1 MPRIPRA
8 PGYRLHRASGQA
20 VVTFNQGK
28 QRHTVYLGVYDSPES
43 HAMYKR
49 KVAEWF
55 AAGGTEPPPRKAAIT
70 VSELLAAYWVH
81 AKAYYVKDGEP
92 TTQQRR
98 IKKTIGMVGDLY
110 GSTPASEFSPRALKA
125 VREVMVREGWKRK
138 VVNQRVQLIVQAF
151 RWAVEEELV
160 GATVHQALTAVDAL
174 KKGRTPAPESEKV
187 EPAPE
192 HSIEAVRPI
201 LSPALR
207 DAMDV
212 QLLTAARPGEVL
224 DMRPCDLDVRGE
236 VWFYRPESWK
246 TEHHEG
252 SEKVVYIG
260 PRCQEILR
268 KRWPAKE
275 DEYFFSPRRE
285 MEERCKRLRAA
296 RKSPVQPSQKNR
308 RKKGRK
314 RPWGEKYL
322 ETSYGHA
329 VTRACIR
336 AGVEHF
342 SPHQLRHS
350 AATRIRAQF
359 GIETASVILG
369 HAHLSTT
376 EIYAE
381 ANTSA
386 AVKAMKAAG

>member
-1 MPRIPRA
+1 MERQDRRGKMSRYLLQGGLPSMPRIPRA

-187 EPAPE
+187 DPPPCPPRCDGRPVADGCAARGSPG
-192 HSIEAVRPI
+192 HAAVRPGRQGRGVV
-201 LSPALR
+201 LPPGVVEDRTPRGQREGRLHR
-207 DAMDV
+207 
-212 QLLTAARPGEVL
+212 TAVSGDP
-224 DMRPCDLDVRGE
+224 
-236 VWFYRPESWK
+236 
-246 TEHHEG
+246 
-252 SEKVVYIG
+252 
-260 PRCQEILR
+260 
-268 KRWPAKE
+268 
-275 DEYFFSPRRE
+275 
-285 MEERCKRLRAA
+285 
-296 RKSPVQPSQKNR
+296 
-308 RKKGRK
+308 
-314 RPWGEKYL
+314 
-322 ETSYGHA
+322 
-329 VTRACIR
+329 
-336 AGVEHF
+336 
-342 SPHQLRHS
+342 
-350 AATRIRAQF
+350 
-359 GIETASVILG
+359 
-369 HAHLSTT
+369 
-376 EIYAE
+376 AE
-381 ANTSA
+381 A
-386 AVKAMKAAG
+386 VAGEGG